1 MGDEGRGAVPS
12 PRDPAFC
19 ARLPAGSAP
28 GPLESRGGR
37 QPLPASHTGTLTAID
52 VPLALP
58 SPAPD
63 ASAGATGQPLWW
75 AASRVSTC
83 GNGVY
88 RLLDAACDG
97 GHVTGVDAEDSR
109 RMAEVEAMMA
119 LSRDQ
124 RWALLVDRELGLL
137 DNIEREVRAGV
148 LRPCKPLITASVSG
162 QVGRWSG
169 QTGRRGPPPGACDA
183 PYRRGRQPGLR
194 TTANHRL
201 QLHRRVARVV
211 GPDSSQRD
219 LLLGSGRAR
228 GAAEDYLL
236 HCDESAPNP

>member
-1 MGDEGRGAVPS
+1 MRGCPQAQLLGRSSRGAVGSRCRHLTQERLLRLTFRWPC
-12 PRDPAFC
+12 RHRRRTLRQ
-19 ARLPAGSAP
+19 ARQV
-28 GPLESRGGR
+28 SRFGGLHR
-37 QPLPASHTGTLTAID
+37 EYRHAN
-52 VPLALP
+52 
-58 SPAPD
+58 
-63 ASAGATGQPLWW
+63 
-75 AASRVSTC
+75 R
-83 GNGVY
+83 VY

-137 DNIEREVRAGV
+137 DIEREVRAGV
-148 LRPCKPLITASVSG
+148 FGQLQTTYHRERVRTGRTMVGPDGKTRTAS
-162 QVGRWSG
+162 R
-169 QTGRRGPPPGACDA
+169 ACDA
-183 PYRRGRQPGLR
+183 PYSEAESQELR